1 MTRTG
6 PESAVLG
13 ALTKLALWFQFQDRS
28 FSGKEVAEILISA
41 WHSYEQAKPDE
52 PKELK
57 P

>member
-1 MTRTG
+1 MTRTN

-13 ALTKLALWFQFQDRS
+13 ALTRLALWFDSQDRK
-28 FSGKEVAEILISA
+28 FTGREVATVLLEA